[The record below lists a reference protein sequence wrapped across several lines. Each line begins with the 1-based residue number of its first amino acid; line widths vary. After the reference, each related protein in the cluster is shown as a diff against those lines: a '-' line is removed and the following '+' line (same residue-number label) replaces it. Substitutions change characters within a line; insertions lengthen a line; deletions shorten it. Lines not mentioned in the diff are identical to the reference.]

1 MIFDCFTFFNELD
14 LLEIR
19 LHELDKVVDKF
30 VLVEATRTFQKQP
43 KPLYFQENKKRFE
56 PFLDKIIHIVV
67 DKYPTFWTKLRPVK
81 TWDYENRQR
90 EYMFEAL
97 KDCKPTDQIIISDI
111 DEIPRWYQLQKAAEL
126 NGVKVFELEYYCYY
140 LNYQC
145 IHYQIDENASKK
157 VVAQGT
163 KNGKGFWRGT
173 VMLDYQYLK
182 NKVKTIK
189 KTRLLRDKEGDLIHV
204 IENGGWHFSFLGGI
218 EKVLEK
224 LKAYSHKEFNNEN
237 FVDIERIEKT
247 IREGKDLYDI
257 GNRYHTIPVDDS
269 FPLVVQK
276 NPQQYAHLIK
286 SL

>member
-19 LHELDKVVDKF
+19 LHELHKVVDKF

-81 TWDYENRQR
+81 TWDYENKQR
-90 EYMFEAL
+90 EYMLEAL
-97 KDCKPTDQIIISDI
+97 KNCKPTDQIIVSDI
-111 DEIPRWYQLQKAAEL
+111 DEIPRFSKLEQASKL
-126 NGVKVFELEYYCYY
+126 NGIKVFEQEYYCYY
-140 LNYQC
+140 INYQC
-145 IHYQIDENASKK
+145 VHYQINENSSKK

-163 KNGKGFWRGT
+163 KNGKGFWRGS
-173 VMLDYQYLK
+173 VMVDYGYLK
-182 NKVKTIK
+182 NKVKTIQ
-189 KTRLLRDKEGDLIHV
+189 KTRLLRDKEGDSIHV

-224 LKAYSHKEFNNEN
+224 LKAYSHKEFNNEH

-247 IREGKDLYDI
+247 IEEGKDLYDI
-257 GNRYHTIPVDDS
+257 GNRYQTIAINED
-269 FPLVVQK
+269 FPIQVQQ
-276 NPQQYAHLIK
+276 NPHLYNHLIK